1 MKIRVRFA
9 PSPTGPLHIGG
20 LRTALFNYLIAKKSG
35 GKFILR
41 IEDTDSK
48 RTVDGAEKH
57 IIDSLEWLGL
67 DFDEGPIR
75 QSNRSKLYKKQ
86 VDKLLK
92 QGNAYYAFDSQEDLD
107 GAREAG
113 GKDFKYNVKTRM
125 GLNNSFTVSEQEIK
139 KRVKVINDPA
149 AIRNVSEKLFST
161 KYQKFM
167 PDTIFSQNIDEI
179 RKFFKKHKKVI
190 VKPINSYSGNNIH
203 LFTKFNLKFFQKF
216 IKKHNHIMCQKYLP
230 KIKEGDKRV
239 FLINGK
245 VRGAISRIPKKG
257 SFLSNLSKGAKPIN
271 VKLTNKE
278 MKISKL
284 ISKDLKKDKIFFAG
298 IDFIDEQ
305 LNGDINVTSPT
316 GLKTFYDLSKINLA
330 STFWKEL
337 KA

>member
-1 MKIRVRFA
+1 MTNKIIA
-9 PSPTGPLHIGG
+9 IQGNHPSKLNPLTDTSIFLAHEIQKK
-20 LRTALFNYLIAKKSG
+20 NYKIFYYDPKDLSIINFKVIAKG
-35 GKFILR
+35 FFVKFDYKKKRFFKIL
-41 IEDTDSK
+41 K
-48 RTVDGAEKH
+48 KQK
-57 IIDSLEWLGL
+57 LELIKCKYL
-67 DFDEGPIR
+67 LIR
-75 QSNRSKLYKKQ
+75 QDPPFNLEYICSTLIL
-86 VDKLLK
+86 DK
-92 QGNAYYAFDSQEDLD
+92 
-107 GAREAG
+107 
-113 GKDFKYNVKTRM
+113 
-125 GLNNSFTVSEQEIK
+125 IK
-139 KRVKVINDPA
+139 KRVKVINDPT

-216 IKKHNHIMCQKYLP
+216 IKKHDHIMCQKYLP

-245 VRGAISRIPKKG
+245 VCGAISRIPKKG

-271 VKLTNKE
+271 IKLTNKE

>member
-1 MKIRVRFA
+1 MTNKIIA
-9 PSPTGPLHIGG
+9 IQGNHPSKLNPRSDTSIFLAHEIQKK
-20 LRTALFNYLIAKKSG
+20 NYKIFYYDPKDLSIINFKVIARGFFVKFDYRKKEFFKILKKQKLELIKCKY
-35 GKFILR
+35 L
-41 IEDTDSK
+41 
-48 RTVDGAEKH
+48 
-57 IIDSLEWLGL
+57 L
-67 DFDEGPIR
+67 IR
-75 QSNRSKLYKKQ
+75 QDPPFNLEYICSTLIL
-86 VDKLLK
+86 DK
-92 QGNAYYAFDSQEDLD
+92 
-107 GAREAG
+107 
-113 GKDFKYNVKTRM
+113 
-125 GLNNSFTVSEQEIK
+125 IK
-139 KRVKVINDPA
+139 KRVKIINDPT

-179 RKFFKKHKKVI
+179 REFFQKYKKVI
-190 VKPINSYSGNNIH
+190 VKPINSYSGNNIY
-203 LFTKFNLKFFQKF
+203 LLSKFNLKFFQKF

-245 VRGAISRIPKKG
+245 VCGAISRIPKKG

-278 MKISKL
+278 MKISKM
-284 ISKDLKKDKIFFAG
+284 IGKDLKKNKIFFAG

-337 KA
+337 NA

>member
-1 MKIRVRFA
+1 MTNKIIA
-9 PSPTGPLHIGG
+9 IQGNHPSKLNPRSDTSIFLAHEIQKK
-20 LRTALFNYLIAKKSG
+20 NYKIFYYDPKDLSIINFKVIARGFFVKFDYRKKEFFKILKKQKLELIKCKY
-35 GKFILR
+35 L
-41 IEDTDSK
+41 
-48 RTVDGAEKH
+48 
-57 IIDSLEWLGL
+57 L
-67 DFDEGPIR
+67 IR
-75 QSNRSKLYKKQ
+75 QDPPFNLEYICSTLIL
-86 VDKLLK
+86 DK
-92 QGNAYYAFDSQEDLD
+92 
-107 GAREAG
+107 
-113 GKDFKYNVKTRM
+113 
-125 GLNNSFTVSEQEIK
+125 IK
-139 KRVKVINDPA
+139 KRVKVINDPT

-190 VKPINSYSGNNIH
+190 VKPINSYSGNNIY
-203 LFTKFNLKFFQKF
+203 LLTKFNLKFFQKF
-216 IKKHNHIMCQKYLP
+216 IKKHDHIMCQKYLP

-245 VRGAISRIPKKG
+245 VCGAISRIPKKG

-271 VKLTNKE
+271 IKLTNKE